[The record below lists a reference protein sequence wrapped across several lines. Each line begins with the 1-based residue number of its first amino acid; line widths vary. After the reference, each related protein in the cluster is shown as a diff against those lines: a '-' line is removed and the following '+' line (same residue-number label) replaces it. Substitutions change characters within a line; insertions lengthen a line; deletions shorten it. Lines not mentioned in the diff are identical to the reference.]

1 MMKSILPLVLIFLSF
16 LTLQAEASKTV
27 RLFILSGQSNAGG
40 NGNGDLLTAEQANI
54 DPDVLFSFGRGG
66 WKPMAPVKLNKPKSK
81 FKINN
86 SIFGTEL
93 SFAKAIKKAYPND
106 IIAIC
111 KVGICGGTSIVAWE
125 KNTDRPGWI
134 EDLKK
139 LENESRAPKKLYSQV
154 INDTLQGIETLKK
167 RKDVGEVIIG
177 GMWWCQTERDG
188 KVMEFS
194 KAYKK
199 NLTNLINNIRT
210 DLKEPNMPFMF
221 FDQHIKGRITE
232 KAMKGSLRAVDKELP
247 FTALVENNDL
257 PTYEGVHFTTEGIW
271 ILGERFAE
279 AYLKMAK

>member
-1 MMKSILPLVLIFLSF
+1 MKSILPLVLIFLSF

-27 RLFILSGQSNAGG
+27 RFFILSGQSNAGG

-54 DPDVLFSFGRGG
+54 DPDVLLSFGRGG

-232 KAMKGSLRAVDKELP
+232 KAMKGSLRAVDKELH